1 MANQAQSSTSTAAEA
16 TPSGRRGGA
25 TVRSY
30 SGQGRT
36 VNNLIF
42 LVLAMAVMIGSF
54 WAFASYP
61 NSPTVWIIGLL
72 LYALALLIPVSLM
85 SSSTAKRAE
94 GGRTLAMDVPPT
106 TEVPGDEPKAAQ
118 LGQAPRDPA
127 RRDAE
132 VRAEHGDDALGRT
145 TQ

>member
-1 MANQAQSSTSTAAEA
+1 MADRTSSSAGTPGGTM
-16 TPSGRRGGA
+16 TGGPSGT
-25 TVRSY
+25 TVRSF

-72 LYALALLIPVSLM
+72 LYALALLIPVGLLST
-85 SSSTAKRAE
+85 STAKRAE
-94 GGRTLAMDVPPT
+94 GGRTLAMDVPPS
-106 TEVPGDEPKAAQ
+106 TEVPGHQPVAAEFPQ
-118 LGQAPRDPA
+118 GPQDA
-127 RRDAE
+127 RTRDALTA
-132 VRAEHGDDALGRT
+132 RAHGDDKYGKAV
-145 TQ
+145 Q

>member
-1 MANQAQSSTSTAAEA
+1 MADRTSSSAGTTGG
-16 TPSGRRGGA
+16 TMTGGRSGA

-94 GGRTLAMDVPPT
+94 GGRTLAMDVPPS

>member
-1 MANQAQSSTSTAAEA
+1 MSDRAPSSTGTPGG
-16 TPSGRRGGA
+16 TMTGGPSGT
-25 TVRSY
+25 TVRSF

-94 GGRTLAMDVPPT
+94 GGRTLAMDVPPS
-106 TEVPGDEPKAAQ
+106 TEVPGYQPMAAEFPQ
-118 LGQAPRDPA
+118 GPQDA
-127 RRDAE
+127 RTRDALTA
-132 VRAEHGDDALGRT
+132 RAHGDDKYGKAV
-145 TQ
+145 Q